1 MPSLFNERHVN
12 NHVIYVEAVQFFRSC
27 DDSLFVFFKVL
38 VDAFFAWIFS
48 KTTNKFTKPKKKKQN
63 IKSSYRHQKIPK
75 SMPPCLAAWL
85 LGEFLF
91 QDRMRGNM
99 KFIGHLF
106 LRQLLSAKVIGSV
119 ICTLD
124 SGSFGEIGGLKPHFE
139 GKKGRIWI
147 VKRDGH
153 IKIGMLIINHINPS
167 KI

>member
-48 KTTNKFTKPKKKKQN
+48 KTTNKFTKPKKKQN
-63 IKSSYRHQKIPK
+63 IKSSYRHQNPIP
-75 SMPPCLAAWL
+75 CHRAWL

-153 IKIGMLIINHINPS
+153 IKIRILIINHINPS